1 MATKKVKKAAPAGK
15 KAVAKKAVAKKA
27 APAVKKAAAKK
38 AAPAVKKAAAKKAVA
53 KKAVAKKAAPVRKKA
68 VAKKA
73 APARKKAVAKKAA
86 PVDVKKIEI
95 KPSVSASSADKPW
108 LQREQELP
116 VFLKDVKPEVKKE
129 PISTQGYTKKKSR
142 TPALVITIS
151 VLLLLAVA
159 VFSAS
164 TQTDTNTKAE
174 TQKTNEVAP
183 TDVTTEETTN
193 TSTEEIAET
202 PETPA
207 EEVVAKPEPSKSSSA
222 DKSTKPTL
230 SSYAPRNFA
239 STAAEQEISFTWR
252 APSDASSV
260 IAYEL
265 SVKKSGTSDWV
276 VISSVTPQQMA
287 ISVDLVSLDSTS
299 QYRLGSILENGK
311 VSFSKVILTH
321 PGSVD

>member
-1 MATKKVKKAAPAGK
+1 MATKTVKKAAPARKKAVAK

-27 APAVKKAAAKK
+27 APA
-38 AAPAVKKAAAKKAVA
+38 
-53 KKAVAKKAAPVRKKA
+53 RKKA

-86 PVDVKKIEI
+86 PARKKTVAKKATPVRKKAVAKKATPSDVKKIEF
-95 KPSVSASSADKPW
+95 KPSVSVSSADKPW

-116 VFLKDVKPEVKKE
+116 VFLKDVKPEIKKE
-129 PISTQGYTKKKSR
+129 PISTQGYSKKKSR
-142 TPALVITIS
+142 TPVFVGIIS
-151 VLLLLAVA
+151 VLLLLTV
-159 VFSAS
+159 VIFSAS
-164 TQTDTNTKAE
+164 TQSDTNTKAV
-174 TQKTNEVAP
+174 TQETNETTSDTTGEEVTKTP
-183 TDVTTEETTN
+183 TD
-193 TSTEEIAET
+193 
-202 PETPA
+202 
-207 EEVVAKPEPSKSSSA
+207 EVVINTDTTKEEDVATPEPSKSSSV

-230 SSYAPRNFA
+230 SSYAPRSFA
-239 STAAEQEISFTWR
+239 STVAEQEISFTWR

-260 IAYEL
+260 IGYEL

-276 VISSVTPQQMA
+276 VISSVTPQQMV

-299 QYRLGSILENGK
+299 QYRVGSILENGK